1 MLPLEGWVSQALRT
15 CEARSPSTHAD
26 SREKRGVAGTAE
38 DSMIAG
44 SAVELR
50 ELPA

>member
-15 CEARSPSTHAD
+15 CGAGSPSMHAN
-26 SREKRGVAGTAE
+26 SRGTRGVPGTAG

-44 SAVELR
+44 LAVELG